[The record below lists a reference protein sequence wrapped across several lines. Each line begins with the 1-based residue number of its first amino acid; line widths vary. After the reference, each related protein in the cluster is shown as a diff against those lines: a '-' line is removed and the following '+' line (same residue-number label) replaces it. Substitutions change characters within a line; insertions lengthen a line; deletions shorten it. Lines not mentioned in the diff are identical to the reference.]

1 MPANCHADCSATGGG
16 ATGWGAGAISVTVQ
30 PPDVTQGS
38 VIFNDP
44 GRRAVRA
51 ARAIS
56 HGETAGTQ
64 FAEGHAAA
72 GYGKWGGFEDNTP
85 CV

>member
-1 MPANCHADCSATGGG
+1 MGDCATAGDS
-16 ATGWGAGAISVTVQ
+16 GAIGVTMQ
-30 PPDVTQGS
+30 SPDVTQGS